1 MSSKRIIIVSGMAG
15 GGKSTAAKA
24 LEDLGFFVVDNLPP
38 QLLETLIS
46 LVDQSGSELRRLAFV
61 VDAREANL
69 LKGFMP
75 IWDRLKASDDDTS
88 LVFLGAKED
97 ILLRRFKETRR
108 RHPLDDGE
116 GLRQAIQKESS
127 HLKELEAH
135 ADWRIDTSE
144 LSVHELKRKI
154 NAQFGTQETHSTVLT
169 LMSFG
174 FKYGLPP
181 ELDLCF
187 DVRFLPN
194 PFFQAELRNK
204 TGLDKDVQD
213 YVLAHTEAHDFLA
226 KIDDMVT
233 FLMPKYHHE
242 GKAYVTIAIGCT
254 GGKHRSVT
262 LVETLS
268 KHLKDKGISS
278 KIQHRDR
285 EKS

>member
-1 MSSKRIIIVSGMAG
+1 MSSKRIIILSGMAG

-38 QLLETLIS
+38 QLLETLIA
-46 LVDQSGSELRRLAFV
+46 LVDQSGSEVRRLAFV
-61 VDAREANL
+61 VDAREATF

-75 IWDRLKASDDDTS
+75 IWKRLQASNDETS
-88 LVFLGAKED
+88 LVFLGAKDE

-108 RHPLDDGE
+108 RHPSDEGE
-116 GLRQAIQKESS
+116 GLRLAIQREYE

-154 NAQFGTQETHSTVLT
+154 GQQFGTQETRSTVLT

-204 TGLDKDVQD
+204 TGLEKEVQD
-213 YVLAHTEAHDFLA
+213 YVLAHAEAHEFLE
-226 KIDDMVT
+226 KIEDMVS

-242 GKAYVTIAIGCT
+242 GKAYITVAIGCT

-268 KHLKDKGISS
+268 KTLKDKGIEL

>member
-75 IWDRLKASDDDTS
+75 IWERLKESDDATS

-108 RHPLDDGE
+108 RHPLDDGD
-116 GLRQAIQKESS
+116 GLRHAIQKESE
-127 HLKELEAH
+127 HLKDLEAH
-135 ADWRIDTSE
+135 ADWRIDTSS

-154 NAQFGTQETHSTVLT
+154 NA
-169 LMSFG
+169 
-174 FKYGLPP
+174 
-181 ELDLCF
+181 
-187 DVRFLPN
+187 
-194 PFFQAELRNK
+194 
-204 TGLDKDVQD
+204 
-213 YVLAHTEAHDFLA
+213 
-226 KIDDMVT
+226 
-233 FLMPKYHHE
+233 
-242 GKAYVTIAIGCT
+242 
-254 GGKHRSVT
+254 
-262 LVETLS
+262 
-268 KHLKDKGISS
+268 
-278 KIQHRDR
+278 HRDPR
-285 EKS
+285 NPVYRFNSDELWI